1 MRRRRLLIAAGV
13 TAMLLVGSCRIIFL
27 RPAAARPP
35 GLPQAQIEAQAVAT
49 AQEYGLQG
57 LPTGVASHKI
67 TLEQFRSFMECNT
80 IFDAFR
86 ETIEASNDNM
96 CNLQTQQW
104 IVWVQGDLQVE
115 DGGRI
120 VQRDNIWVQI
130 GTDGDVKGLGVWSTG
145 ASIPGPPPLPAPR
158 AP

>member
-1 MRRRRLLIAAGV
+1 
-13 TAMLLVGSCRIIFL
+13 
-27 RPAAARPP
+27 
-35 GLPQAQIEAQAVAT
+35 
-49 AQEYGLQG
+49 
-57 LPTGVASHKI
+57 
-67 TLEQFRSFMECNT
+67 MECNT

-158 AP
+158 DPKTSCSA